1 MVNIVIPEGRSS
13 GTIDVDSGQMN
24 ITTGGQHP
32 YSMQQLADNN
42 GLTDAMNQMNYESRM
57 YDDQLHEE
65 NLSNDQDFSDEMD
78 DSSEHHQNTEMQEY
92 DQEQTEHR
100 PRQRRKKSKDKRFD
114 DLTRNY
120 HLEREQ
126 REEYEKEVKRLRD
139 DNARIKILE
148 DEHAAMVLK
157 LEQKEINDNLKKVSN
172 IMIQAKEEDDNATY
186 VKANLLMNKLSLKE
200 AENERAYSQIQDRYN
215 QYQQDVPDDDREQ
228 EVMQQLIKRAD
239 PRDLK
244 SEYFNDFLND
254 HPYADARNLDEFDP
268 DLADEFFSH
277 KKKFDKALKLERRS
291 NYIGTADYYDE
302 LNDVIKDEM
311 HSKSY
316 RRNKTQ
322 NRRQNQYQDEPSFD
336 DDDDYNYEEDKM
348 KKYVLDIGDNS
359 HEYSM
364 RDDGSPNYLTS
375 DPSNSRLQSR
385 RPVLDRLP
393 PSPSHYN
400 NQQQYHAP
408 RGNQDSRQPMR
419 RTNPNINPAYRGGNS
434 MMNSTGP
441 LPRLTEAQERIAINS
456 PMKDAKGRVLDRD
469 ERIYQ
474 YKVNLQNMMQGR

>member
-348 KKYVLDIGDNS
+348 KKWKYAISSMTQEEKENPEILEKQTSRISRIAKGSGTNTTDIRQMIKQFKMIKEFASGASDLQNID
-359 HEYSM
+359 M
-364 RDDGSPNYLTS
+364 NNLS
-375 DPSNSRLQSR
+375 DPAKLMSNKQLMKMVKKLGKKKMMRFMKNALPLRPR
-385 RPVLDRLP
+385 R
-393 PSPSHYN
+393 
-400 NQQQYHAP
+400 
-408 RGNQDSRQPMR
+408 DS
-419 RTNPNINPAYRGGNS
+419 G
-434 MMNSTGP
+434 
-441 LPRLTEAQERIAINS
+441 
-456 PMKDAKGRVLDRD
+456 
-469 ERIYQ
+469 
-474 YKVNLQNMMQGR
+474 